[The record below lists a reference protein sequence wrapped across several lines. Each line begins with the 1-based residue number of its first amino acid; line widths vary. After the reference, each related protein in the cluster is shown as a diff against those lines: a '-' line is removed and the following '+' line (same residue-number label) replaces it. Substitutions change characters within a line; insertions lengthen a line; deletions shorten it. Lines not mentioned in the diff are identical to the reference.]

1 MQNNS
6 ENPFA
11 CKLSPEIL
19 ANREFKSSLFTFLF
33 TKDKRNALSLYNAVK
48 GTNYTNTE
56 DLKFEILDGALFIGM
71 RNDVSFLFAKSLSLY
86 EHQSTYN
93 PNMPLRGFFYF
104 ADLYRQL
111 LTEPAVLYGHHL
123 VKIPTPHYI
132 VLYNGPEKDFSDA
145 STVLRLS
152 DAFFDA
158 PEPGLYEWS
167 ATMIN
172 INLGSNDDL
181 LDKCAMLKEY
191 STFIDLVKRYRGTMS
206 LETAVERAVS
216 ECIAAGIL
224 SDLLSKNRRE
234 VFDLIL
240 TEFDEEQYKKVLKQE
255 FYEDGFEDGFK
266 DGIAQGITDGSRNTI
281 LQLTKRLL
289 LKGQDD
295 AFIKETLGVTDEDI
309 RVAKQDLDC

>member
-1 MQNNS
+1 
-6 ENPFA
+6 
-11 CKLSPEIL
+11 
-19 ANREFKSSLFTFLF
+19 
-33 TKDKRNALSLYNAVK
+33 
-48 GTNYTNTE
+48 
-56 DLKFEILDGALFIGM
+56 
-71 RNDVSFLFAKSLSLY
+71 
-86 EHQSTYN
+86 
-93 PNMPLRGFFYF
+93 
-104 ADLYRQL
+104 
-111 LTEPAVLYGHHL
+111 
-123 VKIPTPHYI
+123 
-132 VLYNGPEKDFSDA
+132 
-145 STVLRLS
+145 
-152 DAFFDA
+152 
-158 PEPGLYEWS
+158 
-167 ATMIN
+167 MIN

-191 STFIDLVKRYRGTMS
+191 STFIDLVKRYRATMS

-255 FYEDGFEDGFK
+255 FYEDGFEDG
-266 DGIAQGITDGSRNTI
+266 SRNTI
-281 LQLTKRLL
+281 LQLIKRLL

>member
-1 MQNNS
+1 MFRLIFGSNK
-6 ENPFA
+6 A
-11 CKLSPEIL
+11 
-19 ANREFKSSLFTFLF
+19 
-33 TKDKRNALSLYNAVK
+33 NALSLYNAINN
-48 GTNYTNTE
+48 TNYTE
-56 DLKFEILDGALFIGM
+56 DDFEFSTLEDVIYMKAK
-71 RNDVSFLFAKSLSLY
+71 NDVSFLIQNSLSLY

-145 STVLRLS
+145 STILRLS

-191 STFIDLVKRYRGTMS
+191 STFIDLVKRYRATMS

-255 FYEDGFEDGFK
+255 FYEDGFEDG
-266 DGIAQGITDGSRNTI
+266 SRNTI
-281 LQLTKRLL
+281 LQLIKRLL

>member
-1 MQNNS
+1 MFRLIFGSNK
-6 ENPFA
+6 A
-11 CKLSPEIL
+11 
-19 ANREFKSSLFTFLF
+19 
-33 TKDKRNALSLYNAVK
+33 NALSLYNAINN
-48 GTNYTNTE
+48 TNYTE
-56 DLKFEILDGALFIGM
+56 DDFEFSTLEDVIYMKAK
-71 RNDVSFLFAKSLSLY
+71 NDVSFLIQNSLSLY

-191 STFIDLVKRYRGTMS
+191 STFIDLVKRYRATMS

-255 FYEDGFEDGFK
+255 FYEDGFEDG
-266 DGIAQGITDGSRNTI
+266 SRNTI
-281 LQLTKRLL
+281 LQLIKRQL